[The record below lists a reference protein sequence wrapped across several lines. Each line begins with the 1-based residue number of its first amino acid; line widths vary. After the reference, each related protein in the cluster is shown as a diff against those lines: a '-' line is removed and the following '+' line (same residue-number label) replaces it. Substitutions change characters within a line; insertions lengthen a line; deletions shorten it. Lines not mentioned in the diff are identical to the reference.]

1 MGIYTCHIPVGKGV
15 GVEGSDKSSGKP
27 KRSIKVE
34 ILVE

>member
-1 MGIYTCHIPVGKGV
+1 MGIYTCHTPVGKGV
-15 GVEGSDKSSGKP
+15 GVEGSDKP